1 MDSRDS
7 LEPLQQTPS
16 PLSDPPLPGSIRS
29 PSARLDKL
37 LRKVNKKEVFEKD
50 ALTGLHGQRYL
61 CRAID
66 ACLEQS
72 RESNLTA
79 TLALLQL
86 ENFYEIRTWVG
97 L

>member
-61 CRAID
+61 CRNGSYFVVAIILNLRRF
-66 ACLEQS
+66 CLPIVASTQ
-72 RESNLTA
+72 
-79 TLALLQL
+79 
-86 ENFYEIRTWVG
+86 G
-97 L
+97 